1 MYTPEFRCWS
11 NRQEF
16 KNMPHLLLFL
26 FPLWKKHCKQDL
38 ETSWKQ
44 RLVVMHTGF
53 PEALFVDSAKFS
65 SEQVMAS
72 LL

>member
-1 MYTPEFRCWS
+1 MYTPEFRWLS

-16 KNMPHLLLFL
+16 KNMSHLLLFL
-26 FPLWKKHCKQDL
+26 FLWKKHCKQDL

-44 RLVVMHTGF
+44 RLVVKHTGF
-53 PEALFVDSAKFS
+53 PETLFVDSAKFS
-65 SEQVMAS
+65 SKQLMAS